1 MREKIY
7 VRVNYHIMK
16 IDEFENLY
24 AYMVTQDIYR
34 Y

>member
-7 VRVNYHIMK
+7 VRVNYRIMK

-24 AYMVTQDIYR
+24 AYMVIQDIYR
-34 Y
+34 S